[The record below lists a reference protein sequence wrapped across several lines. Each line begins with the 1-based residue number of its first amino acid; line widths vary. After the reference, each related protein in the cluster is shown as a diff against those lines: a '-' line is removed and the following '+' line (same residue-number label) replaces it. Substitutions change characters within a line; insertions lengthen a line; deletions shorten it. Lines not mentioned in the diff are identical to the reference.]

1 MNPRAVFIA
10 DAQPAF
16 RAGLRS
22 VLERAGLEVV
32 GEAGDALD
40 ALDEIAAL
48 QPGICL
54 IDANLRGG
62 IVAVSRLTQR
72 VDAPAVLV
80 LASVLSPDGL
90 LAALRAGASGYLPR
104 STPGTGLVRAVE
116 SMLEGHVAVTRGSV
130 AALIHEVRGGGRQR
144 LSIGGIPVSLTERE
158 AQVLELFA
166 GGMPTQEIAGELG
179 LSPVTIRRHL
189 GAIAAKAGKRG
200 RDQLLSLVRPA

>member
-189 GAIAAKAGKRG
+189 GAIAAKAP
-200 RDQLLSLVRPA
+200 RPSGSRSSR

>member
-62 IVAVSRLTQR
+62 IVAVSRLTQH

-200 RDQLLSLVRPA
+200 RDQLLRLVRPA

>member
-1 MNPRAVFIA
+1 MNPRGVFIA
-10 DAQPAF
+10 DSQPAF
-16 RAGLRS
+16 RAGVRS
-22 VLERAGLEVV
+22 VLEEAGLEVL
-32 GEAGDALD
+32 GEADEALE
-40 ALDEIAAL
+40 ALEEIAAL

-62 IVAVSRLTQR
+62 IVAVSRITQR

-80 LASVLSPDGL
+80 LASMVTPDGL

-104 STPGTGLVRAVE
+104 STPGVGLVRAVE
-116 SMLEGHVAVTRGSV
+116 SVLEGHFAVTRGSV

-166 GGMPTQEIAGELG
+166 SGIATQEIATELG
-179 LSPVTIRRHL
+179 LSPVTVRRHL
-189 GAIAAKAGKRG
+189 GAIAAKVGKRG
-200 RDQLLSLVRPA
+200 REQLLRLVRTA

>member
-1 MNPRAVFIA
+1 MSSRAVFIA
-10 DAQPAF
+10 DSQPAF

-22 VLERAGLEVV
+22 VLEAAGLDVV

-40 ALDEIAAL
+40 ALDEIAEL

-62 IVAVSRLTQR
+62 IVAVSRITQR
-72 VDAPAVLV
+72 ANAPAVLV
-80 LASVLSPDGL
+80 LAAVLSPNGL

-104 STPGTGLVRAVE
+104 STPGKGLVRAVE
-116 SMLEGHVAVTRGSV
+116 SVLDGHFAVTRGSV

-166 GGMPTQEIAGELG
+166 GGMPTQEIATELG

-189 GAIAAKAGKRG
+189 SAIAGKVGKHG
-200 RDQLLSLVRPA
+200 RAQLLSLVRAG